1 MHVESALCV
10 GVTIVMHTYAHKFTV
25 AANTGVTRSVVNWT
39 TNKVLL
45 FW

>member
-25 AANTGVTRSVVNWT
+25 AANTWVHEKCCQVDHQ
-39 TNKVLL
+39 
-45 FW
+45 